1 MNISQPFIKRPVT
14 TILVMVTILFF
25 GITAY
30 KSLPVS
36 DLPNVDYPT
45 IQVKVSYPGANA
57 KTMATTCATP
67 LEKEFM
73 TIDGL
78 NTITSQSSV
87 GQTLLVLQFTLDK
100 SMDSA
105 ALDVQSAINRA
116 QPNLPKN
123 LPYNPTYEKVNPS
136 ATPILY
142 MALTSP
148 SMTQSQLYDY
158 GHTYLGQRI
167 SMTEGVSQVV
177 TYGAP
182 YAARIQVDPEKLAA
196 MQVGIDEVADAI
208 KLGNVNLP
216 TGTLFGEKGEFTVEV
231 QGQLLNAAMYQ
242 ELAVKSQ
249 DGSLVKIKQIGRAL
263 DSLKDDKY
271 YLHFST
277 KTTDK
282 PAVIIAI
289 QRQAGYNTV
298 EVTDRIKQL
307 LPNIK
312 KTLPASL
319 EIHEVFNKADTIVAS
334 VNDVKLTLLI
344 AFILVVTVIFL
355 SLGKVF
361 NTVIPALALPMSM
374 VGTFIIMYLLNF
386 SIDILSLLAL
396 TLSIGFLVDDAIVVL
411 ENNVRHVQMG
421 ESPYEGTMKGSKEIS
436 MTVLSMSMCLIS
448 VFIPL
453 LFMGG
458 VVGRL
463 FREFAITIIAAVFF
477 SGFISLSLTPFL
489 CSRFIPKYS
498 EDEKKGFMEKTAD
511 FLNDKLKA
519 LYKICLTWVMKHR
532 LIMLSIG
539 LICILAS
546 FGFFIILPKAFLPDQ
561 DVGFLQGFTEA
572 RDGTSPFL
580 MAKYQKE
587 INDIIVEDPAVD
599 MVVSVASFIEDNE
612 GLMFIRL
619 KPYKERGPIQDV
631 IERLMMKFYSVVGVN
646 SFATT
651 LPLIN
656 LQVGT
661 EVKALYEFSMTA
673 LDQDVLNKYT
683 DELAGKVKKQPGFAQ
698 VSTDLQITQPQVEI
712 QIDRDRASDLHVS
725 AAKIEQLFEYAY
737 SDGKISTID
746 ADIDQYDVIIETL
759 PKFYKDPTVLNQL
772 YVRSDINQ
780 LVPLNQILNITE
792 NVGPLTVNHLN
803 GLPSST
809 IAFNLKDMPLG
820 TAVST
825 LESLAADTL
834 PESVSGNVLGTADVF
849 KQSFANLT
857 FLFIITIFVIYVIL
871 GILYESFIHPI
882 TVMSTLPPATFG
894 GMLTLYIFGET
905 LSLYSFVGLVML
917 IGIVMK
923 NGIMMVDFAN
933 DEKELRQ
940 KNSFDAIFS
949 AALIRFRPIMMTSV
963 AALMGAVPIA
973 IGTGGASQ
981 GTRPLGLVVVGG
993 LIISQVLTLFLT
1005 PVIYYYIDTLH
1016 EKFTKKFG
1024 KLPFFKGAGEN
1035 AQKPL

>member
-1 MNISQPFIKRPVT
+1 MNISGPFIKKPVMT
-14 TILVMVTILFF
+14 TLVMIAILFF
-25 GITAY
+25 GIAAY
-30 KSLPVS
+30 KVLPSS

-45 IQVKVSYPGANA
+45 IQVTVSYPGANA
-57 KTMATTCATP
+57 KTMSTTCATP

-73 TIDGL
+73 TIEGL

-87 GQTLLVLQFTLDK
+87 GQTTLVLQFTLDK

-167 SMTEGVSQVV
+167 SMIDGVSQVL

-196 MQVGIDEVADAI
+196 MQIGIDEVTAEI
-208 KLGNVNLP
+208 KAGNVNLP
-216 TGTLFGEKGEFTVEV
+216 TGTLFGEKGEFTIEV

-242 ELAVKSQ
+242 ELSIKSQ
-249 DGSLVKIKQIGRAL
+249 NGSLVKIKNIGRAL
-263 DSLKDDKY
+263 DSLKNDKY
-271 YLHFST
+271 YLHYTT
-277 KTTDK
+277 KKEDK

-298 EVTDRIKQL
+298 EVINKINTL
-307 LPNIK
+307 LPTIQ

-319 EIHEVFNKADTIVAS
+319 EIHRVFDKAETIMES
-334 VNDVKLTLLI
+334 VNDVKFTLLI
-344 AFILVVTVIFL
+344 AFILVVCVIFL
-355 SLGKVF
+355 SLGKLL
-361 NTVIPALALPMSM
+361 NTIIPAITLPMSII
-374 VGTFIIMYLLNF
+374 GTFTIMYMLNF

-421 ESPYEGTMKGSKEIS
+421 ETPYDGSIKGSKEIS
-436 MTVLSMSMCLIS
+436 MTVLSMTMCLIS

-453 LFMGG
+453 LFLGG

-463 FREFAITIIAAVFF
+463 FREFALTIIAAVFF
-477 SGFISLSLTPFL
+477 SGFISLSLTPCL
-489 CSRFIPKYS
+489 CSRFIPKYIK
-498 EDEKKGFMEKTAD
+498 EKRKSFMEKTAD
-511 FLNDKLKA
+511 FLNDKMKSF
-519 LYKICLTWVMKHR
+519 YKICLFWVMQHR
-532 LIMLSIG
+532 LIILSVG
-539 LICILAS
+539 LFCIVSSVA
-546 FGFFIILPKAFLPDQ
+546 FFMIIPKEFLPDQ
-561 DVGFLQGFTEA
+561 DIGFLQGYTEA

-587 INDIIVEDPAVD
+587 INDIIIQDPAVD
-599 MVVSVASFIEDNE
+599 KVVSVASFIEDNE

-619 KPYKERGPIQDV
+619 KPYKERGPLQNV
-631 IERLMMKFYSVVGVN
+631 IDRLMMQFSSVVGVN
-646 SFATT
+646 SFAATV
-651 LPLIN
+651 PLIN
-656 LQVGT
+656 LQVGS
-661 EVKALYEFSMTA
+661 EVKALYEYSMTA
-673 LDQDVLNKYT
+673 IDQNLLNKYT
-683 DELAGKVKKQPGFAQ
+683 QKLKEKIKRQSGFTQ

-712 QIDRDRASDLHVS
+712 EIDRDRASDLHVS
-725 AAKIEQLFEYAY
+725 AGKIEELFEFAY

-772 YVRSDINQ
+772 YVRSNTNQ
-780 LVPLNQILNITE
+780 LVPLNQILKISE
-792 NVGPLTVNHLN
+792 NVGPLTVNHLD
-803 GLPSST
+803 GLPSAT
-809 IAFNLKDMPLG
+809 IAFNLKDLPLG
-820 TAVST
+820 PAIST
-825 LESLAADTL
+825 IEDLAKKTL
-834 PESVSGNVLGTADVF
+834 PESVSGKVMGTADVF
-849 KQSFANLT
+849 KQSFSNLT
-857 FLFIITIFVIYVIL
+857 FLFILTIFVIYLIL
-871 GILYESFIHPI
+871 GILYESFLHPI

-894 GMLTLYIFGET
+894 GLLTLYIFGET

-923 NGIMMVDFAN
+923 NGIMLVDFAN
-933 DEKELRQ
+933 DAKEKEN

-949 AALIRFRPIMMTSV
+949 AAIIRFRPIMMTSI

-973 IGTGGASQ
+973 IGMGGASQ
-981 GTRPLGLVVVGG
+981 GTRPLGMVVVGG
-993 LIISQVLTLFLT
+993 LVISQILTLFLT
-1005 PVIYYYIDTLH
+1005 PVIYYYIDTIH
-1016 EKFTKKFG
+1016 EKFNKKFK
-1024 KLPFFKGAGEN
+1024 KLSFFKGGDEN
-1035 AQKPL
+1035 AQKPV